1 MAQPEATDNKNISKN
16 NGKNIW
22 RINKNS
28 LPLHPQSREMRQR
41 HGGRTPEGARLRL
54 ENPSKSAG
62 LRKADE
68 KNFRKNLEDEGK
80 SPYLCTRNSTE
91 CERKFFERFTYTT
104 SSTSIKEDIPSK
116 KYLSSNKKGILG

>member
-1 MAQPEATDNKNISKN
+1 MAD
-16 NGKNIW
+16 G
-22 RINKNS
+22 
-28 LPLHPQSREMRQR
+28 
-41 HGGRTPEGARLRL
+41 TPGGARLRL
-54 ENPSKSAG
+54 ENPSESAG
-62 LRKADE
+62 PGKADE
-68 KNFRKNLEDEGK
+68 KNFRENLEDKGK